1 MNPTERAEAVR
12 SLRAAKPRDL
22 SPPTAEEVRE
32 WPHWAMRSP
41 GGDVEVVTLR
51 TLFGAS
57 VAGDR
62 VSVAGEDGKPHA
74 WALRYQ
80 WAPVRVEWPK

>member
-1 MNPTERAEAVR
+1 MTPQE
-12 SLRAAKPRDL
+12 RAAKPRDL
-22 SPPTAEEVRE
+22 SPPTAEEVRQ

-41 GGDVEVVTLR
+41 DGEVKVVTLR
-51 TLFGAS
+51 VIGGL
-57 VAGDR
+57 VIERDR
-62 VSVAGEDGKPHA
+62 AMVAGEDGKPRA

>member
-1 MNPTERAEAVR
+1 MTPQE
-12 SLRAAKPRDL
+12 RAAKPRDL

-51 TLFGAS
+51 VFNLHRGSS
-57 VAGDR
+57 VGVESDR
-62 VSVAGEDGKPHA
+62 LTVAGEDGKPYA